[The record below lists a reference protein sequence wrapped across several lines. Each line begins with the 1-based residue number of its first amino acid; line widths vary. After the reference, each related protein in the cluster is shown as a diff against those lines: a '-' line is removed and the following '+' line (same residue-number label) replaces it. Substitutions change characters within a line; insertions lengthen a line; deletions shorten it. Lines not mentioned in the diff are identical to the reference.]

1 MLRLDI
7 NIVWTILNLLI
18 IFAIVKIFLIKPI
31 HKILDARQAEIDKQ
45 YADA

>member
-18 IFAIVKIFLIKPI
+18 IFAIVKIFLIEAHPQDPGCKTGR
-31 HKILDARQAEIDKQ
+31 DR
-45 YADA
+45 